1 MSSIRS
7 ARRQFMGWGA
17 AILFASLLAGKPARG
32 QSGDDTSLIVSVTDA
47 SSNHP
52 IFQAR
57 LTLQFN
63 KKGGKLKN
71 RGLIEYSA
79 KTNPQGHYRFTHI
92 PFGTMR
98 LIVTAQNHQTFSEE
112 FQLTKPNQVI
122 AVKMKPPHPLL

>member
-1 MSSIRS
+1 M
-7 ARRQFMGWGA
+7 
-17 AILFASLLAGKPARG
+17 PARE
-32 QSGDDTSLIVSVTDA
+32 QSAGDTSVIVTVEDA
-47 SSNHP
+47 SSKHP

-63 KKGGKLKN
+63 KKGGKLRN

-112 FQLTKPNQVI
+112 FELTKPNQVI
-122 AVKMKPPHPLL
+122 DVKMKPPHALL